1 MSEEKRKKILELPMK
16 IIFNEEGI
24 NFFLQSNKK
33 LSKFKLADEAEQYG
47 IFFDS
52 FSPASVQ
59 KMMLIN
65 YISYMEI
72 SRPEFMSKRQ
82 DVMDLSKLITY
93 GTLYR
98 RFDEVVFGK
107 VLESE
112 VVKKW
117 NRANPS
123 SIIDRKTSVNDAS
136 LAQSLEKSKA
146 VIAGL
151 KQEVLK
157 ALIERVRDDAELA
170 PGEKNVQLFLAEKFL
185 STLRPFTWYILV
197 KFRESD
203 DLTQA
208 LTEIETV
215 LKDFMVKSKIAEF
228 LSLMTMEL
236 AIFAE
241 NANIQS
247 FAKARYKG
255 TLDPMAVMYDPE
267 MRKMIVEEMRV
278 RNQNVF
284 LSWKVGGETSKGVNS
299 RERLQVKIFNKE
311 SGFADLKK
319 SVDDSKSQNV
329 KQRSLLD
336 FYKEGSDETAG
347 NSSNTDLGLYYLSYL
362 SEECQKVGVHF
373 ESLVNQIRESN
384 LTVITLNLLF

>member
-1 MSEEKRKKILELPMK
+1 MAEEKRKKILDLPMK
-16 IIFNEEGI
+16 IIFNEDGI
-24 NFFLQSNKK
+24 NFFIKSNKK
-33 LSKFKLADEAEQYG
+33 LSKFKLADEVEQYG

-59 KMMLIN
+59 KMLLIN
-65 YISYMEI
+65 YVSYMEI

-98 RFDEVVFGK
+98 RFDEIVFTRT
-107 VLESE
+107 LDSE
-112 VVKKW
+112 VIRKW

-123 SIIDRKTSVNDAS
+123 SIIDRKTSINETYLQQA
-136 LAQSLEKSKA
+136 LEKNKGVVSGIKA
-146 VIAGL
+146 EILRAIVEQVQANSNL
-151 KQEVLK
+151 LPE
-157 ALIERVRDDAELA
+157 
-170 PGEKNVQLFLAEKFL
+170 EKNIQLFLAEKYL
-185 STLRPFTWYILV
+185 TILRPFTWFILV
-197 KFRESD
+197 KFKDSD
-203 DLTQA
+203 DLV
-208 LTEIETV
+208 LLMNEIETV
-215 LKDFMVKSKIAEF
+215 LKEFMVKSKIAEY

-236 AIFAE
+236 AIMAE
-241 NANIQS
+241 NANLQS
-247 FAKARYKG
+247 FSKNRYKG

-284 LSWKVGGETSKGVNS
+284 LSWKVGGEAARGINS

-311 SGFADLKK
+311 TGFADLKK
-319 SVDDSKSQNV
+319 SVDDTKVQNV
-329 KQRSLLD
+329 KARSLMD
-336 FYKEGSDETAG
+336 FYKEGPDETAG
-347 NSSNTDLGLYYLSYL
+347 NTELGLYYLSYL

>member
-1 MSEEKRKKILELPMK
+1 MAEEKRKKILDLPMK

-24 NFFLQSNKK
+24 NFFIKSNKK
-33 LSKFKLADEAEQYG
+33 LSKFKLADEVEQYG

-59 KMMLIN
+59 KMLLIN
-65 YISYMEI
+65 YIAYMEI

-98 RFDEVVFGK
+98 RFDEIVFAK
-107 VLESE
+107 VLDSE
-112 VVKKW
+112 VIRKW

-123 SIIDRKTSVNDAS
+123 SIIDRKTSINDTYLQQA
-136 LAQSLEKSKA
+136 LEKNKA
-146 VIAGL
+146 IVSGIKSEML
-151 KQEVLK
+151 RSLVEEVQANSSL
-157 ALIERVRDDAELA
+157 LPE
-170 PGEKNVQLFLAEKFL
+170 EKNIQLFLAEKFL
-185 STLRPFTWYILV
+185 TTLRPFTWFILV
-197 KFRESD
+197 KFKDSD
-203 DLTQA
+203 DL
-208 LTEIETV
+208 LLLMNDIEAV
-215 LKDFMVKSKIAEF
+215 LKEFMVKSKIAEY

-236 AIFAE
+236 AIMAE
-241 NANIQS
+241 NSNIQN

-267 MRKMIVEEMRV
+267 MRKMIVEEMRA
-278 RNQNVF
+278 RSQNVF
-284 LSWKVGGETSKGVNS
+284 LSWKVGGESARGVNS

-311 SGFADLKK
+311 TGFLDFKK
-319 SVDDSKSQNV
+319 SVDDTKNQNV
-329 KQRSLLD
+329 KARSLMD
-336 FYKEGSDETAG
+336 FYKEGPEETAG
-347 NSSNTDLGLYYLSYL
+347 NTELGLYYLSYL

>member
-1 MSEEKRKKILELPMK
+1 MAEEKRKKILELPMK

-24 NFFLQSNKK
+24 NFFIKSNKK

-59 KMMLIN
+59 KMLLIN

-72 SRPEFMSKRQ
+72 CRPEFMSKRQ

-98 RFDEVVFGK
+98 RFDEIVFSK
-107 VLESE
+107 VIDSE
-112 VVKKW
+112 VVRKW

-123 SIIDRKTSVNDAS
+123 SIIDRKTTVNDTLLQQA
-136 LAQSLEKSKA
+136 LEKNKGVVGGIRQETLRA
-146 VIAGL
+146 LV
-151 KQEVLK
+151 QEVQANETL
-157 ALIERVRDDAELA
+157 LPE
-170 PGEKNVQLFLAEKFL
+170 EKNIQLFLAEKFL
-185 STLRPFTWYILV
+185 TTLRPFTWFILI
-197 KFRESD
+197 KFKESD
-203 DLTQA
+203 DLV
-208 LTEIETV
+208 LLMNEIETV
-215 LKDFMVKSKIAEF
+215 LKEFMVKSKIAEY

-236 AIFAE
+236 AIMAE
-241 NANIQS
+241 NSNLQS
-247 FAKARYKG
+247 FSKMRYKG

-278 RNQNVF
+278 RGQNVF
-284 LSWKVGGETSKGVNS
+284 LSWKLGGETSRGVNS

-311 SGFADLKK
+311 AGFADLKK
-319 SVDDSKSQNV
+319 SVDDTKNLNIKQKS
-329 KQRSLLD
+329 LMD
-336 FYKEGSDETAG
+336 FYKEGPDEGTG
-347 NSSNTDLGLYYLSYL
+347 NTELGLYYLSYL

-373 ESLVNQIRESN
+373 ESLVNQILESN

>member
-1 MSEEKRKKILELPMK
+1 MSDEKRKKILELPMK

-24 NFFLQSNKK
+24 NFFIKSNKK
-33 LSKFKLADEAEQYG
+33 LSKFKLADEVEQYG

-52 FSPASVQ
+52 FSPPSVQ
-59 KMMLIN
+59 KMLLIN
-65 YISYMEI
+65 YIAYMEI

-98 RFDEVVFGK
+98 RFDEIIFAK
-107 VLESE
+107 VLDCE
-112 VVKKW
+112 VTRKW

-123 SIIDRKTSVNDAS
+123 NIIDRKTSVNEAS
-136 LAQSLEKSKA
+136 LYQALEKNKSSVAAIKQGMLKSLVDA
-146 VIAGL
+146 VQANVDL
-151 KQEVLK
+151 LPE
-157 ALIERVRDDAELA
+157 
-170 PGEKNVQLFLAEKFL
+170 EKNIQLFLADKFL
-185 STLRPFTWYILV
+185 SILRPFTWFILL
-197 KFRESD
+197 KFRDHE
-203 DLTQA
+203 DLPLLLTDIEAA
-208 LTEIETV
+208 LQE
-215 LKDFMVKSKIAEF
+215 FMVKAKLAEF

-236 AIFAE
+236 AAMAE

-247 FAKARYKG
+247 FAKSRYKG

-284 LSWKVGGETSKGVNS
+284 LSWKLGGANVQN

-311 SGFADLKK
+311 TGFADLKK
-319 SVDDSKSQNV
+319 SVDDTKNLNL
-329 KQRSLLD
+329 KQRSLME
-336 FYKEGSDETAG
+336 FYKEGTDETAG
-347 NSSNTDLGLYYLSYL
+347 NTELGLYYLSYL

-373 ESLVNQIRESN
+373 ESLVSQIRESN
-384 LTVITLNLLF
+384 LTVITLTLLF

>member
-1 MSEEKRKKILELPMK
+1 MAEEKRKKILELPMK

-24 NFFLQSNKK
+24 NFFIKSNKK
-33 LSKFKLADEAEQYG
+33 LSKFKLADEVEQYG

-65 YISYMEI
+65 YIAYMEI

-98 RFDEVVFGK
+98 RFDEIVFAK
-107 VLESE
+107 VLDSE
-112 VVKKW
+112 AVRKW

-123 SIIDRKTSVNDAS
+123 SIIDRKTSINDTYLQQA
-136 LAQSLEKSKA
+136 LEKNKP
-146 VIAGL
+146 VVAGV
-151 KQEVLK
+151 KQEILK
-157 ALIERVRDDAELA
+157 SIVATVQANGELL
-170 PGEKNVQLFLAEKFL
+170 PEEKNVQLFLAEKFL
-185 STLRPFTWYILV
+185 TTLRPFTWFILV
-197 KFRESD
+197 KFKDSD
-203 DLTQA
+203 DL
-208 LTEIETV
+208 LLVMNDIETV
-215 LKDFMVKSKIAEF
+215 LKEYMVKSKIAEYV
-228 LSLMTMEL
+228 SLMTMEL
-236 AIFAE
+236 AIMAE

-247 FAKARYKG
+247 FAKNRYKG

-278 RNQNVF
+278 RSQNVF
-284 LSWKVGGETSKGVNS
+284 LSWKVGGETSRGVNS

-311 SGFADLKK
+311 TGFQDLKK
-319 SVDDSKSQNV
+319 SVDDTKNLNIKQKS
-329 KQRSLLD
+329 LMD
-336 FYKEGSDETAG
+336 FYKEGTEENAG
-347 NSSNTDLGLYYLSYL
+347 NTDLGLYYLSYL
-362 SEECQKVGVHF
+362 SEECQKVGIHF

>member
-1 MSEEKRKKILELPMK
+1 MAEEKRKKILELPMK

-24 NFFLQSNKK
+24 NFFIKSNKK
-33 LSKFKLADEAEQYG
+33 LSKFKLADEMEQYG

-65 YISYMEI
+65 YIAYMEI

-98 RFDEVVFGK
+98 RFDEIVFGK
-107 VLESE
+107 VLDSE
-112 VVKKW
+112 AVRKW
-117 NRANPS
+117 NRSNPS
-123 SIIDRKTSVNDAS
+123 SIIDRKTAVNDAS
-136 LAQSLEKSKA
+136 LAQALEKNKP
-146 VIAGL
+146 VVAGI
-151 KQEVLK
+151 KQEILK
-157 ALIERVRDDAELA
+157 SIVASVQGNDQLLPE
-170 PGEKNVQLFLAEKFL
+170 EKNVQLFLAEKFL
-185 STLRPFTWYILV
+185 STLRPFTWFILL
-197 KFRESD
+197 KFKDSD
-203 DLTQA
+203 DL
-208 LTEIETV
+208 LVIMDEIETV
-215 LKDFMVKSKIAEF
+215 LKEYMVKSKIAEYV
-228 LSLMTMEL
+228 SLMTMEL
-236 AIFAE
+236 AIMAE

-247 FAKARYKG
+247 FAKNRYKG

-284 LSWKVGGETSKGVNS
+284 LSWKVGGETSRGVNS

-311 SGFADLKK
+311 TGFQDLKK
-319 SVDDSKSQNV
+319 SVDDTKTLNI

-336 FYKEGSDETAG
+336 FYKEGPDEG
-347 NSSNTDLGLYYLSYL
+347 VGSTDLGLYYLSYL
-362 SEECQKVGVHF
+362 SEECQKVGIHF

>member
-65 YISYMEI
+65 YVSYMEI

-107 VLESE
+107 VLDSE

-117 NRANPS
+117 NRANPA
-123 SIIDRKTSVNDAS
+123 SIIDRKTSVNDGS
-136 LAQSLEKSKA
+136 LAQSLEKSKS
-146 VIAGL
+146 VVAGL
-151 KQEVLK
+151 KQEVLRS
-157 ALIERVRDDAELA
+157 LVERVRDDAELA

-203 DLTQA
+203 ELGQA
-208 LTEIETV
+208 LTDIEAV

-284 LSWKVGGETSKGVNS
+284 LSWKMGGETSKGVNS

-319 SVDDSKSQNV
+319 SVDDSKNQNV

-336 FYKEGSDETAG
+336 FYKDGSDDTT
-347 NSSNTDLGLYYLSYL
+347 SNTDLGLYYLSYL

>member
-1 MSEEKRKKILELPMK
+1 MAEEKRKKILELPMK

-24 NFFLQSNKK
+24 NFFIKSNKK
-33 LSKFKLADEAEQYG
+33 LSKFKLADEVEQYG

-65 YISYMEI
+65 YIAYMEI

-98 RFDEVVFGK
+98 RFDEIVFAK
-107 VLESE
+107 VLDSE
-112 VVKKW
+112 AVRKW
-117 NRANPS
+117 NRVNPS
-123 SIIDRKTSVNDAS
+123 SIIDRKTSINDTYLQQA
-136 LAQSLEKSKA
+136 LEKNKA
-146 VIAGL
+146 VVSGV
-151 KQEVLK
+151 KQEILRSIVASVQANDQL
-157 ALIERVRDDAELA
+157 LPE
-170 PGEKNVQLFLAEKFL
+170 EKNVQLFLAEKFL
-185 STLRPFTWYILV
+185 TTLRAFTWFILV
-197 KFRESD
+197 KFKDSD
-203 DLTQA
+203 DLM
-208 LTEIETV
+208 LVMNDIETV
-215 LKDFMVKSKIAEF
+215 LKEYMVKSKIAEYV
-228 LSLMTMEL
+228 SLMTMEL
-236 AIFAE
+236 AIMAE
-241 NANIQS
+241 NSNIQA
-247 FAKARYKG
+247 FAKNRYKG

-284 LSWKVGGETSKGVNS
+284 LSWKVGGETSRGVNS

-311 SGFADLKK
+311 TGFQDLKK
-319 SVDDSKSQNV
+319 SVDDTKNLNI
-329 KQRSLLD
+329 KQRSLMD
-336 FYKEGSDETAG
+336 FYKEGTEEAAG
-347 NSSNTDLGLYYLSYL
+347 NTDLGLYYLSYL
-362 SEECQKVGVHF
+362 SEECQKVGIHF

>member
-1 MSEEKRKKILELPMK
+1 MAEEKRKKILELPMK

-24 NFFLQSNKK
+24 NFFIKSNKK

-65 YISYMEI
+65 YIAYMEI

-98 RFDEVVFGK
+98 RFDELVFAK
-107 VLESE
+107 VLDSE
-112 VVKKW
+112 AVRKW

-123 SIIDRKTSVNDAS
+123 SIIDRKTTINDTYLQQA
-136 LAQSLEKSKA
+136 LEKNKA
-146 VIAGL
+146 IVAGV
-151 KQEVLK
+151 KQEILK
-157 ALIERVRDDAELA
+157 ALVAGVQANDQLLPE
-170 PGEKNVQLFLAEKFL
+170 EKNVQLFLAEKFL
-185 STLRPFTWYILV
+185 TTLRPFTWFILV
-197 KFRESD
+197 KFKDSD
-203 DLTQA
+203 DL
-208 LTEIETV
+208 LLVMNDIETV
-215 LKDFMVKSKIAEF
+215 LKEFMVKSKIAEYV
-228 LSLMTMEL
+228 SLMTMEL
-236 AIFAE
+236 AIMAE
-241 NANIQS
+241 NSNIQS
-247 FAKARYKG
+247 FAKNRYKG

-278 RNQNVF
+278 RSQNVF
-284 LSWKVGGETSKGVNS
+284 LSWKMGGETSRGVNS

-311 SGFADLKK
+311 TGFQDLKK
-319 SVDDSKSQNV
+319 SVDDTKTLNI

-336 FYKEGSDETAG
+336 FYKEGPEENAG
-347 NSSNTDLGLYYLSYL
+347 STDLGLYYLSYL
-362 SEECQKVGVHF
+362 SEECQKVGIHF

>member
-1 MSEEKRKKILELPMK
+1 MAEEKRKKILELPMK

-24 NFFLQSNKK
+24 NFFIKSNKK
-33 LSKFKLADEAEQYG
+33 LSKFKLADEMEQYG

-52 FSPASVQ
+52 FSPPSVQ
-59 KMMLIN
+59 KMLLIN

-98 RFDEVVFGK
+98 RFDEIVFTK

-112 VVKKW
+112 VTRKW

-123 SIIDRKTSVNDAS
+123 SIIDRKTNVNDAS
-136 LAQSLEKSKA
+136 L
-146 VIAGL
+146 
-151 KQEVLK
+151 
-157 ALIERVRDDAELA
+157 LA
-170 PGEKNVQLFLAEKFL
+170 AIEKNKPAATAIKQGMLKSLVTSVQANVDLLPEEKNIQLFLADKFL
-185 STLRPFTWYILV
+185 SILKPLTWFVLL
-197 KFRESD
+197 KFKDNE
-203 DLTQA
+203 DLTVL
-208 LTEIETV
+208 LTEIEAT
-215 LKDFMVKSKIAEF
+215 LQEFMVKAKIAEF

-236 AIFAE
+236 AAMAE
-241 NANIQS
+241 NSNIQS
-247 FAKARYKG
+247 FAKNRYKG

-284 LSWKVGGETSKGVNS
+284 LSWKVGGGNVSS

-311 SGFADLKK
+311 TGFADFKK
-319 SVDDSKSQNV
+319 SVDDTRNLNL
-329 KQRSLLD
+329 KQRSLME
-336 FYKEGSDETAG
+336 FYKEGTDDAG
-347 NSSNTDLGLYYLSYL
+347 NTGNTELGLYYLSYL

-373 ESLVNQIRESN
+373 ESLVSQIRESN
-384 LTVITLNLLF
+384 LTVITLTLLF

>member
-1 MSEEKRKKILELPMK
+1 MPEEKKKKILELPMK

-24 NFFLQSNKK
+24 NFFIKSNKK
-33 LSKFKLADEAEQYG
+33 LSKFKLADEVEQYG

-65 YISYMEI
+65 YIAYMEI

-98 RFDEVVFGK
+98 RFDEIVFAK
-107 VLESE
+107 VLDSE
-112 VVKKW
+112 AVRKW

-123 SIIDRKTSVNDAS
+123 SIIDRKTTINDTYLQQA
-136 LAQSLEKSKA
+136 LEKNKA
-146 VIAGL
+146 VVAGV
-151 KQEVLK
+151 KQEILK
-157 ALIERVRDDAELA
+157 ALVATVQTNDQLLPE
-170 PGEKNVQLFLAEKFL
+170 EKNVQLFLAEKFL
-185 STLRPFTWYILV
+185 TTLRPFTWFILV
-197 KFRESD
+197 KFKDSD
-203 DLTQA
+203 DL
-208 LTEIETV
+208 LLVMNDIETV
-215 LKDFMVKSKIAEF
+215 LKEFMIKSKIAEYV
-228 LSLMTMEL
+228 SLMTMEL
-236 AIFAE
+236 AIMAE
-241 NANIQS
+241 NSNIQS
-247 FAKARYKG
+247 FAKNRYKG

-278 RNQNVF
+278 RSQNVF
-284 LSWKVGGETSKGVNS
+284 LSWKVGGETSRGVNS

-311 SGFADLKK
+311 TGFQDLKK
-319 SVDDSKSQNV
+319 SVDDTKTLNI

-336 FYKEGSDETAG
+336 FYKEGPDEGAG
-347 NSSNTDLGLYYLSYL
+347 STDLGLYYLSYL
-362 SEECQKVGVHF
+362 SEECQKVGIHF

>member
-1 MSEEKRKKILELPMK
+1 MAEEKRKKILDLPMK

-24 NFFLQSNKK
+24 NFFIKSNKK

-59 KMMLIN
+59 KMLLIN
-65 YISYMEI
+65 YIAYMEI

-93 GTLYR
+93 GSLYR
-98 RFDEVVFGK
+98 RFDEIVFSK
-107 VLESE
+107 VIDSE
-112 VVKKW
+112 VVRKW
-117 NRANPS
+117 NRANPA
-123 SIIDRKTSVNDAS
+123 SIIDRKTTVNDSYLQQAMEKNKVAINGIRQETLRS
-136 LAQSLEKSKA
+136 L
-146 VIAGL
+146 V
-151 KQEVLK
+151 QEVQANESL
-157 ALIERVRDDAELA
+157 LPE
-170 PGEKNVQLFLAEKFL
+170 EKNIQLFLAEKFL
-185 STLRPFTWYILV
+185 STLRPFTWFILI
-197 KFRESD
+197 KFKDSD
-203 DLTQA
+203 DL
-208 LTEIETV
+208 LLLMNDIETI
-215 LKDFMVKSKIAEF
+215 LKEFMVKSKIAEY

-236 AIFAE
+236 AIMAE
-241 NANIQS
+241 NANLQS
-247 FAKARYKG
+247 FSKTRYKG

-284 LSWKVGGETSKGVNS
+284 LSWKVGGETSRSVNS

-311 SGFADLKK
+311 TGYADLKK
-319 SVDDSKSQNV
+319 SVDDTKTLNI
-329 KQRSLLD
+329 KQRSLMD
-336 FYKEGSDETAG
+336 FYKEGPDEVAG
-347 NSSNTDLGLYYLSYL
+347 NTELGLYYLSYL

>member
-123 SIIDRKTSVNDAS
+123 SIIDRKTVVNDAS
-136 LAQSLEKSKA
+136 LAQSLEKSKT

-151 KQEVLK
+151 KQEVLR

-197 KFRESD
+197 KFRDSD
-203 DLTQA
+203 DLAQA
-208 LTEIETV
+208 LIEIETV

-329 KQRSLLD
+329 KQRSLMD
-336 FYKEGSDETAG
+336 FYKEGSDESTG
-347 NSSNTDLGLYYLSYL
+347 NASNTDLGLYYLSYL

>member
-1 MSEEKRKKILELPMK
+1 MAEEKRKKILELPMK

-24 NFFLQSNKK
+24 NFFIKSNKK
-33 LSKFKLADEAEQYG
+33 LSKFKLADEMEQYG

-65 YISYMEI
+65 YIAYMEI

-98 RFDEVVFGK
+98 RFDEIVFGK
-107 VLESE
+107 VLDSE
-112 VVKKW
+112 AVRKW
-117 NRANPS
+117 NRSNPS
-123 SIIDRKTSVNDAS
+123 SIIDRKTTVNDAS
-136 LAQSLEKSKA
+136 LAQALEKNKP
-146 VIAGL
+146 VVAGI
-151 KQEVLK
+151 KQEILK
-157 ALIERVRDDAELA
+157 SIVASVQGNDQLLPE
-170 PGEKNVQLFLAEKFL
+170 EKNVQLFLAEKFL
-185 STLRPFTWYILV
+185 STLRPFTWFILL
-197 KFRESD
+197 KFKDSD
-203 DLTQA
+203 DL
-208 LTEIETV
+208 LVIMDEIETV
-215 LKDFMVKSKIAEF
+215 LKEYMVKSKIAEYV
-228 LSLMTMEL
+228 SLMTMEL
-236 AIFAE
+236 AIMAE
-241 NANIQS
+241 NSNIQS
-247 FAKARYKG
+247 FAKNRYKG

-284 LSWKVGGETSKGVNS
+284 LSWKVGGETSRGVNS

-311 SGFADLKK
+311 TGFQDLKK
-319 SVDDSKSQNV
+319 SVDDTKTLNI

-336 FYKEGSDETAG
+336 FYKEGPDEG
-347 NSSNTDLGLYYLSYL
+347 VGSTDLGLYYLSYL
-362 SEECQKVGVHF
+362 SEECQKVGIHF

>member
-1 MSEEKRKKILELPMK
+1 MAEEKRKKILELPMK
-16 IIFNEEGI
+16 IIFNEDGI
-24 NFFLQSNKK
+24 NFFIKSNKK

-59 KMMLIN
+59 KMLLIN

-93 GTLYR
+93 GSLYR
-98 RFDEVVFGK
+98 RFDEIVFSK
-107 VLESE
+107 VIDSE
-112 VVKKW
+112 VVRKW

-123 SIIDRKTSVNDAS
+123 SIIDRKTALADTVLQQSMEKNKSV
-136 LAQSLEKSKA
+136 
-146 VIAGL
+146 ITGI
-151 KQEVLK
+151 KQEVLRSLVGEVQSND
-157 ALIERVRDDAELA
+157 ALLPE
-170 PGEKNVQLFLAEKFL
+170 EKNIQLFLAEKFL
-185 STLRPFTWYILV
+185 SILRAFTWFILV
-197 KFRESD
+197 KFKDSD
-203 DLTQA
+203 DLVLLMTD
-208 LTEIETV
+208 IEAI
-215 LKDFMVKSKIAEF
+215 LKEFMVKSKIAEY
-228 LSLMTMEL
+228 LALMTMEL
-236 AIFAE
+236 AIMAE
-241 NANIQS
+241 NSNLQNFS
-247 FAKARYKG
+247 KTRYKG

-284 LSWKVGGETSKGVNS
+284 LSWKVGGETSRSVNS

-311 SGFADLKK
+311 TGFSDLKK
-319 SVDDSKSQNV
+319 SVDDTKNLNI

-336 FYKEGSDETAG
+336 FYKEGPDDNGG
-347 NSSNTDLGLYYLSYL
+347 NAELGLYYLSYL

-373 ESLVNQIRESN
+373 ESLVNQIRETN